1 MPSPRSQWQTLWF
14 RGMRESMGFPNST
27 VVAISR
33 FTVSQTAAQHIEA
46 RFVSRP
52 RLVDRHLG
60 FLGCEVLKTGS
71 DPVTFVLI
79 TRWTSRA
86 ELKAYLRSDDFQL
99 VHAQSEEA
107 GADFKVYEL
116 VAQ

>member
-1 MPSPRSQWQTLWF
+1 MSSF
-14 RGMRESMGFPNST
+14 EST

-33 FTVSQTAAQHIEA
+33 FTVSPTAAHEIEA
-46 RFVSRP
+46 RFARRP
-52 RLVDRHLG
+52 RLVDRHEG

-79 TRWTSRA
+79 TRWESRA
-86 ELKAYLRSDDFQL
+86 KLTAYLRSDDFRL
-99 VHAQSEEA
+99 VHAGAGEA

-116 VAQ
+116 VAR